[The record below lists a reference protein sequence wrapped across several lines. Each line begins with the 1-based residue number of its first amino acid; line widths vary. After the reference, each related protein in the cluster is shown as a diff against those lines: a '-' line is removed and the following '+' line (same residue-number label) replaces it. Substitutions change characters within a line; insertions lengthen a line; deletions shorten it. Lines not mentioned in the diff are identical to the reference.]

1 MNKYNLKQNSYSAC
15 IDIRNYFRI
24 QFGKFESWD
33 KHISMKHIIYI
44 KNNNPT
50 KINLSGTKLHNM
62 IGDV

>member
-1 MNKYNLKQNSYSAC
+1 
-15 IDIRNYFRI
+15 
-24 QFGKFESWD
+24 
-33 KHISMKHIIYI
+33 MKHIIYI